1 MSIIASSTS
10 TSNGAATYAA
20 ILAAAQKSAKV
31 TASSTSSTS
40 DSQNSATNLTLSDAA
55 KAALA
60 LKDFTAIIADARAT
74 LDQLLTAAKLQS
86 PLKDGALAV
95 DLSKVDRR
103 ELFAISTNS
112 GQKFTADEQ
121 KAAAIELQNRFDQA
135 LAGPTAVGRVT
146 GSIKGLYTAALAYY
160 DQMGPEE
167 KASAAYA
174 DQRAALE
181 SMLTQLSNNP
191 KTLPVVDNDP
201 VAAYM
206 SRLGAGET
214 GQLRAIADVGSDARS
229 TLDAQYAAGDTLADF
244 ADFDSR
250 SLAAVALNTG
260 GNFTASEIR
269 SATSEMRSRSGA
281 ALLAGLKSAGTS
293 TDPAAFASNII
304 SLYGAMSTEERAAAG
319 WSEKLYESA
328 VANYQTASKLA
339 SMLGSATGS
348 SVWGGNSDTS
358 SSSNS
363 SSNASSNASS
373 MSILNYL

>member
-1 MSIIASSTS
+1 MSTITSSTS
-10 TSNGAATYAA
+10 SSNGAATYAA
-20 ILAAAQKSAKV
+20 ILAAAQKTAKA
-31 TASSTSSTS
+31 TATTTTTSG
-40 DSQNSATNLTLSDAA
+40 SQSSATNLTLSDAA

-60 LKDFTAIIADARAT
+60 LKDFTTVIADARAT
-74 LDQLLTAAKLQS
+74 LDQLLADAKVQS
-86 PLKDGALAV
+86 PLKDGALTI

-121 KAAAIELQNRFDQA
+121 KSAAIELQNRFDQA

-181 SMLTQLSNNP
+181 SMLTQLSSNP

-206 SRLGAGET
+206 TRLSAGET
-214 GQLRAIADVGSDARS
+214 GQPRAIADVGNDARS
-229 TLDAQYAAGDTLADF
+229 TLDAQYAAGASLADYT
-244 ADFDSR
+244 DFDSR

-260 GNFTASEIR
+260 GNFTATEVRNAS
-269 SATSEMRSRSGA
+269 SEMRSRSGA
-281 ALLAGLKSAGTS
+281 ALLAGLKNSGTS
-293 TDPAAFASNII
+293 SDPAAFASNII
-304 SLYGAMSTEERAAAG
+304 SLYGAMSSEERAAAG
-319 WSEKLYESA
+319 WSDKLYESA
-328 VANYQTASKLA
+328 VANYQTATKLA
-339 SMLGSATGS
+339 SMLGSTTGS
-348 SVWGGNSDTS
+348 SVWGGSNETTS
-358 SSSNS
+358 SSSS
-363 SSNASSNASS
+363 SSNT

>member
-1 MSIIASSTS
+1 MSTITSSTGS
-10 TSNGAATYAA
+10 SNGAATYAA
-20 ILAAAQKSAKV
+20 ILAAAQKTAKATGATTNSA
-31 TASSTSSTS
+31 SN
-40 DSQNSATNLTLSDAA
+40 SQNSATTLTLSDAA

-60 LKDFTAIIADARAT
+60 LKDFTTVIADARAT
-74 LDQLLTAAKLQS
+74 LDRLLTDAKVQS
-86 PLKDGALAV
+86 PLKDGALTV
-95 DLSKVDRR
+95 DLSKVERR

-121 KAAAIELQNRFDQA
+121 KAAAFELQNRFDQA

-206 SRLGAGET
+206 TRLGAGET
-214 GQLRAIADVGSDARS
+214 GQPRAIADVANDARS
-229 TLDAQYAAGDTLADF
+229 TLDAQYADGASLADYT
-244 ADFDSR
+244 DFDSR
-250 SLAAVALNTG
+250 SLAAVALNTA
-260 GNFTASEIR
+260 GNFTATEVR
-269 SATSEMRSRSGA
+269 NASAEMRSRSGA
-281 ALLAGLKSAGTS
+281 ALLAGLKNSGTS
-293 TDPAAFASNII
+293 SDPAAFASNII

-348 SVWGGNSDTS
+348 SVWGGSNDTS
-358 SSSNS
+358 SSSS
-363 SSNASSNASS
+363 TSSNT
-373 MSILNYL
+373 MSILSYL

>member
-1 MSIIASSTS
+1 MSTITSSTS
-10 TSNGAATYAA
+10 SSNGAATYAA
-20 ILAAAQKSAKV
+20 ILAAAQKTAKA
-31 TASSTSSTS
+31 TGTTTTGTSNSP
-40 DSQNSATNLTLSDAA
+40 NSATTLTLSDAA

-60 LKDFTAIIADARAT
+60 LKDFTAVIADARAT
-74 LDQLLTAAKLQS
+74 LDQLLAEAKVES
-86 PLKDGALAV
+86 PLKGGALTI

-167 KASAAYA
+167 KASAAYT

-181 SMLTQLSNNP
+181 SMLAQLNSSP

-206 SRLGAGET
+206 TRLGAGET
-214 GQLRAIADVGSDARS
+214 GQPRAIADVANDARS
-229 TLDAQYAAGDTLADF
+229 TLDAQYAAGTALADYT
-244 ADFDSR
+244 DFDSR
-250 SLAAVALNTG
+250 SLAAVALNTA
-260 GNFTASEIR
+260 GNFTATEVRNAS
-269 SATSEMRSRSGA
+269 SEMRSRSGA
-281 ALLAGLKSAGTS
+281 ALLAGLKNSGTS
-293 TDPAAFASNII
+293 SDPAAFASNII

-348 SVWGGNSDTS
+348 SAWGGSNDTS
-358 SSSNS
+358 SSSS
-363 SSNASSNASS
+363 TSSNT